1 MNEKFKSSKTMK
13 TIPIFLVI
21 AVLIFI
27 CWIIYGNKNVQ
38 LNELTIKSE
47 NLPEDFSGYK
57 IAHISDL
64 HNAEFGKDN
73 VRLLPL
79 IRDSSPD
86 IIVVTGDIIDS
97 RHTDFQIARN
107 FINNA
112 SDIAPVYYVTGNHE
126 ARVNEENRIDSVS
139 LNENITVLHNEDIF
153 LEKANSKIQLIGVD
167 DPNFMSDSYS
177 EEYLNYELAKYK
189 DNEHFKILLSHRPEL
204 FDVYV
209 NNDIDIVFSGHAH
222 GGQFRLPF
230 VGGFF
235 APHQGF
241 FPEYDSG
248 LYTEKNTN
256 LVVSRGLGNSIFPFR
271 VNNPPEIIIVT
282 LER

>member
-1 MNEKFKSSKTMK
+1 MSKSPISSGRMK
-13 TIPIFLVI
+13 IISIFL
-21 AVLIFI
+21 AVAILISI
-27 CWIIYGNKNVQ
+27 CWIIYDNKNIQV
-38 LNELTIKSE
+38 NELTIKSE
-47 NLPEDFSGYK
+47 NLPEDFAAYK
-57 IAHISDL
+57 IVHISDL

-73 VRLLPL
+73 VRLLSL
-79 IRDSSPD
+79 IRDYAPD
-86 IIVVTGDIIDS
+86 VIVITGDIVDS
-97 RHTDFQIARN
+97 RHTDVQIARN
-107 FINNA
+107 FTNNA

-126 ARVNEENRIDSVS
+126 ARVSEENRIDSIS
-139 LNENITVLHNEDIF
+139 LNDNITILHNEDIF
-153 LEKANSKIQLIGVD
+153 LEKGDSKIQLIGVD
-167 DPNFMSDSYS
+167 DPNFLSDSYS
-177 EEYLNYELAKYK
+177 EEYLNRELAKYK

-204 FDVYV
+204 FEVYV
-209 NNDIDIVFSGHAH
+209 NNDIDIVFSGHTH

-230 VGGFF
+230 VGGFY

-248 LYTEKNTN
+248 LYTENNTN